1 MNAGLKNIMS
11 NANANGADKNIY
23 GVAVI
28 GGGHAGIEAA
38 LASARMGVNTI
49 IFTLSLDAVGNMPC
63 NPSIGGTGKG
73 HLVFEIDA
81 LGGEMGKTADRTM
94 LQCRMLNMSKGPA
107 VHSLRFQSDR
117 EKYRALIKETL
128 ENQKNLEI
136 YQAEIAEIIFE
147 NKRAAGVKTRAG
159 EIFIAQTIIIACGTY
174 LESNIIIGD
183 VSIESGADNMARS
196 SYLAEN
202 LRQNGIELRRFKTGT
217 PARVHSDSIDYSVL
231 DEQRGDDEI
240 VWFSDRPAASRH
252 PSKEGNDAKP
262 REAQHVCH
270 IAFTNEETHRIIRE
284 NLHRSPMYSGQIKGT
299 GARYC
304 PSIEDK
310 VVRFADKNRHQIFI
324 EPMGGGTKEMY
335 LQGLSTSMPIDIQRK
350 IINSIKGLEN
360 AKIMRPAYAIEYECC
375 DPLQLRR
382 SLEFRDFE
390 NLFGA
395 GQFNG
400 TSGYEEA
407 AAQGLVAGINAA
419 LKVLGKPEFTLDRA
433 SSYIGMLIDDLVTK
447 GTNEPYRVMTSRTEY
462 RVSLRQ
468 DNADERLMRYGYE
481 LGLVSPGRHADLQTK
496 LGQIKQEI
504 MRVKNKTVYPTGET
518 NKTLRENNTA
528 EINSAVKLIDLLKRP
543 ELDYDKLK
551 EIDFDRPADI
561 SENIFRLAM
570 IRIRYDGYIKRE
582 EAEILRHKK
591 LEGRKI
597 PKDLDYP
604 SLKGLRIEAVQKL
617 EKIRPGN
624 IGEASRI
631 SGISPADITALII
644 NLDKN

>member
-1 MNAGLKNIMS
+1 MNNNKKN
-11 NANANGADKNIY
+11 NPNNLYGA
-23 GVAVI
+23 AVI

-38 LASARMGVNTI
+38 LASARMGVKTI
-49 IFTLSLDAVGNMPC
+49 IFTLSLDAIGNMPC

-73 HLVFEIDA
+73 HLVFEINA
-81 LGGEMGKTADRTM
+81 LGGEMAKIADETVIQR
-94 LQCRMLNMSKGPA
+94 RMLNMSKGPA

-117 EKYRALIKETL
+117 EEYRTAMKQTL
-128 ENQKNLEI
+128 ENQKNLDI
-136 YQAEIAEIIFE
+136 YQAEITEIIFE
-147 NKRAAGVKTRAG
+147 DISDDANKKTAKGVKTRAG
-159 EIFIAQTIIIACGTY
+159 EIFYARTVIIACGTY

-183 VSIESGADNMARS
+183 VSIESGPDNMARS
-196 SYLAEN
+196 SYLSEN
-202 LRQNGIELRRFKTGT
+202 LKRNGIDMRRFKTGT
-217 PARVHSDSIDYSVL
+217 PARIHSDSINYSVL
-231 DEQRGDDEI
+231 EVQNGDDEI
-240 VWFSDRPAASRH
+240 INFSDRTDNNINNINHKKSQR
-252 PSKEGNDAKP
+252 
-262 REAQHVCH
+262 VCY
-270 IAFTNEETHRIIRE
+270 ITYTNEETHKIIRE

-324 EPMGGGTKEMY
+324 EPMGNSTKETY
-335 LQGLSTSMPIDIQRK
+335 LQGLSTSMPIDIQKK
-350 IINSIKGLEN
+350 IINSMQGLEN
-360 AKIMRPAYAIEYECC
+360 AEIMRPAYAIEYECC

-382 SLEFRDFE
+382 TLEFKDIE

-468 DNADERLMRYGYE
+468 DNADERLMRRGFE
-481 LGLVSPGRHADLQTK
+481 LGLISPERFGKLQTK
-496 LGQIKQEI
+496 LELINQEI
-504 MRVKNKTVYPTGET
+504 IRVKNKTVYPSEQT
-518 NKTLRENNTA
+518 NKILRANGTP
-528 EINSAVKLIDLLKRP
+528 EINVSVKLIDLLKRP
-543 ELDYDKLK
+543 ELNYNKLK
-551 EIDFDRPADI
+551 EIDTGRPENI
-561 SENIFRLAM
+561 PENIFKLAA
-570 IRIRYDGYIKRE
+570 IKILYDGYIKRE
-582 EAEILRHKK
+582 QSEITRHKK

-597 PKDLDYP
+597 PRNLDYS
-604 SLKGLRIEAVQKL
+604 SLKGLRIEALQKL
-617 EKIRPGN
+617 DKTRPEN

-644 NLDKN
+644 NLDKRQ